1 MRDLRIGNARADE
14 TLAGAMP
21 EVLAGIADGPEQPPR
36 SRTEQSLIRAEIMS
50 DTPRTDKAAYEESC
64 PSGWVVD
71 RDFARTLERENAAL
85 REANDKIG
93 RKAALVQALRE
104 EICEAEWGSNAAG
117 AAMFFEFI
125 RKWTRHIDATE
136 STARLPCK
144 HVFSAELNDAGDC
157 VMAVTC
163 DKCGIPEDIAR
174 SDADELADEAKQSQ
188 PGRGCGICDS
198 VPTAQC
204 DKPDCPSLSA
214 GDGQ

>member
-1 MRDLRIGNARADE
+1 MVELSPERMNVSDRTDAAQAELKKRD
-14 TLAGAMP
+14 M
-21 EVLAGIADGPEQPPR
+21 GPEYNYGWMLSFAAR
-36 SRTEQSLIRAEIMS
+36 LEHELAVEKS
-50 DTPRTDKAAYEESC
+50 DRRRDVERLVGEMVAAH
-64 PSGWVVD
+64 
-71 RDFARTLERENAAL
+71 REAAAL